1 MGYNHTNLTE
11 LENGNGE
18 YSLVMLLYKIKRSIN
33 ILGIA
38 DLIAKRQKWN
48 SPYKAKALFL
58 LITCI

>member
-18 YSLVMLLYKIKRSIN
+18 YSLVMLLFKIKRSIN

-38 DLIAKRQKWN
+38 DLIAKRQVCMGFGQV
-48 SPYKAKALFL
+48 LMLVFL
-58 LITCI
+58 LL